1 MLNEKGTSMDK
12 YCVIDI
18 GTNSIRML
26 IAKLENRHII
36 FSKKTLETTRIGEGV
51 DKTKRLSLP
60 AITRSISA
68 LKKFKAEALKEG
80 IESIY
85 AIATSAV
92 RDAVNKD
99 DFLKAVKDELDLDIQ
114 VISGEKEAELGFMG
128 VINGIDANTNNLLV
142 IDIGGGS
149 TEVILGNDKGIKYS
163 KSLNVGA
170 VRMTDK
176 HIANDPITDYEMD
189 NLTADIRSIIREIAD
204 DINEFGGVE
213 AVGIGGTATSLAAI
227 ALGLEIYDKDK
238 VHNHELKIE
247 EIQGMMEKFKILNN
261 DERKK
266 IRGLQSKRA
275 DIILAGSNI
284 LYEILTALSLKTIRI
299 SEFDN
304 LEGYV
309 YKEIEEMK

>member
-1 MLNEKGTSMDK
+1 MDK

-26 IAKLENRHII
+26 IAKVEDRQIV

-51 DKTKRLSLP
+51 DRTQRLSLS
-60 AITRSISA
+60 AVTRSINA
-68 LKKFKAEALKEG
+68 LKKFKEQALKEG
-80 IESIY
+80 IKSIDV
-85 AIATSAV
+85 IATSAV
-92 RDAVNKD
+92 RDAVNKH
-99 DFLKAVKDELDLDIQ
+99 DFINVVKDEVDLDVQ
-114 VISGEKEAELGFMG
+114 VISGEKEAQLGFMG

-149 TEVILGNDKGIKYS
+149 TEFILGNDKGIKYC
-163 KSLNVGA
+163 KSLNIGA

-176 HIANDPITDYEMD
+176 YIDNDPIADYEMD
-189 NLTADIRSIIREIAD
+189 NLTADIRSIVNEIIY
-204 DINEFGGVE
+204 DINKFGRVE
-213 AVGIGGTATSLAAI
+213 AVGIGGTVTSLVAI

-238 VHNHELKIE
+238 VHNYELKIE
-247 EIQGMMEKFKILNN
+247 EIQGMMKKFKSLNN

-284 LYEILTALSLKTIRI
+284 LHEILIALGLNTIRI

-309 YKEIEEMK
+309 YKELGEVK